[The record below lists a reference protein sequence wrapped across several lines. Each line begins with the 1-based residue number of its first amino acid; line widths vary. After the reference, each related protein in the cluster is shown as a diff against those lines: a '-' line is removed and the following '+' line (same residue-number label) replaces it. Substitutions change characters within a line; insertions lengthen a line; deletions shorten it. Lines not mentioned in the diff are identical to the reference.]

1 MFYRRGII
9 FNESLQETPAAL
21 PAVPLTL
28 GAFLELVQTE
38 IRHFDDPS
46 RIDKAVGSFQ
56 IAVKSERGVMK
67 VLEAVQDVAY
77 EWRNKHVV
85 QFYFLVVQ
93 NILQQ
98 MILSLVP
105 FDTCLFVCSLRYLEA
120 SSGAVFRDDAD
131 VGWFGAGTYKGV
143 DVVVTQI
150 SHLVKNSFR
159 YTLITSKY
167 AYS

>member
-77 EWRNKHVV
+77 E
-85 QFYFLVVQ
+85 
-93 NILQQ
+93 
-98 MILSLVP
+98 
-105 FDTCLFVCSLRYLEA
+105 
-120 SSGAVFRDDAD
+120 
-131 VGWFGAGTYKGV
+131 
-143 DVVVTQI
+143 
-150 SHLVKNSFR
+150 
-159 YTLITSKY
+159 
-167 AYS
+167 